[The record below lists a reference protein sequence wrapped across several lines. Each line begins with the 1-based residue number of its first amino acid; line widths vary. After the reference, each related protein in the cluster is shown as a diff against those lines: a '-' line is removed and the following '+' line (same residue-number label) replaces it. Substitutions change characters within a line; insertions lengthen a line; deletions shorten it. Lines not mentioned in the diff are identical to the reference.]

1 MKTPRKL
8 TALVLMGALTASSL
22 AAVPASAKTFS
33 DVPSNHWA
41 YTVIDEISTQNIMV
55 GVGDGLFSPN
65 TALTRAEYA
74 AILCNLAP
82 DKSNGRFEAN
92 YDDVAAD
99 AWYAESADWAVTNG
113 IIEAVDG
120 KFNPS
125 GLVTR
130 ELMADMTYN
139 FIYYYFTS
147 ALVNNST
154 SAGYSDE
161 AQISAD
167 YLNAVNILSN
177 NGLLVG
183 RGSNQFVPQGTLTRA
198 ETAAMAVRVI
208 EFTGVTPGNPEQP
221 GEPEQPE
228 TPSEPENPSE
238 DPNTPVTPEDPSEEP
253 ETPAEDPSDSSNWEL
268 DGAPKWF
275 LVGQPDNIS
284 DEVWNELITYYAGK
298 ERPANSNYP
307 SSIESLPYSYRNN
320 EELAKQYC
328 GARMD
333 TLYNIMQE
341 DLAEQALAAD
351 GEADITSEEMKMVNL
366 VNQARREAGTPEL
379 TLSPALCRAADI
391 RAKEVIETQS
401 HRRPDGSPYSN
412 VLLDDS
418 VGLDY
423 RFMDGSTNAIYV
435 AENLTIRFLNLFS
448 PDDAYENFMNS
459 TAHKENLLKSTHK
472 YIGIGYYSDGK
483 YSAWIQLFGRTQ

>member
-1 MKTPRKL
+1 MRTPRKL
-8 TALVLMGALTASSL
+8 TALVLVGALASSSI

-41 YTVIDEISTQNIMV
+41 YTVIDEISNENIMV

-65 TALTRAEYA
+65 ATLTRAEYA

-92 YDDVAAD
+92 FDDVTTDVWYAD
-99 AWYAESADWAVTNG
+99 AAEWAVTNG

-183 RGSNQFVPQGTLTRA
+183 RGGNQFVPQGTLTRA
-198 ETAAMAVRVI
+198 ETAAMAVRVM
-208 EFTGVTPGNPEQP
+208 EFTGVTPGDPEQP
-221 GEPEQPE
+221 TDPEEPE

-238 DPNTPVTPEDPSEEP
+238 DPNNTPVTPEDPPEEP
-253 ETPAEDPSDSSNWEL
+253 ETPAEDPSESADDPSSWDL
-268 DGAPKWF
+268 DGAPSWF
-275 LVGQPDNIS
+275 LVGQPDNIT
-284 DEVWNELITYYAGK
+284 V
-298 ERPANSNYP
+298 
-307 SSIESLPYSYRNN
+307 
-320 EELAKQYC
+320 
-328 GARMD
+328 
-333 TLYNIMQE
+333 
-341 DLAEQALAAD
+341 
-351 GEADITSEEMKMVNL
+351 
-366 VNQARREAGTPEL
+366 
-379 TLSPALCRAADI
+379 
-391 RAKEVIETQS
+391 
-401 HRRPDGSPYSN
+401 
-412 VLLDDS
+412 
-418 VGLDY
+418 
-423 RFMDGSTNAIYV
+423 
-435 AENLTIRFLNLFS
+435 
-448 PDDAYENFMNS
+448 
-459 TAHKENLLKSTHK
+459 
-472 YIGIGYYSDGK
+472 
-483 YSAWIQLFGRTQ
+483 